1 MSILLCKYKKE
12 DLPQVNPQLY
22 AWLAIIND
30 KSPNATVLQNGT
42 DVNKGSLPKLCC
54 CKKPQPIRPK
64 RESVK
69 LP

>member
-30 KSPNATVLQNGT
+30 KSPNATVPQNGT
-42 DVNKGSLPKLCC
+42 GVNTHSMHNSAADV
-54 CKKPQPIRPK
+54 QD
-64 RESVK
+64 
-69 LP
+69 